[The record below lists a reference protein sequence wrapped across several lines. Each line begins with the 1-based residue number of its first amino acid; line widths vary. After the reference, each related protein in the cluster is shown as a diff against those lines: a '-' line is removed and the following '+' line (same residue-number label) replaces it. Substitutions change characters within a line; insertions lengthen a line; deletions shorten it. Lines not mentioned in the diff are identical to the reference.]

1 MDLFNTDS
9 ASFDEPVSMLLACHD
24 KVKRFCRQ
32 LNALPA
38 HVAAHGMDAAAQ
50 QAVVQIRRYFNQA
63 APLHHLDE
71 EADFFPLLRQY
82 CPEAAADLDFLQAQ
96 HDVLHQTWAKLD
108 AHLQALASGSLNIV
122 DADLIARYTGLYAQ
136 HTAIEEP
143 WFARGQ
149 AAIDAEKM
157 AAIGKNMAARRKV

>member
-1 MDLFNTDS
+1 M
-9 ASFDEPVSMLLACHD
+9 
-24 KVKRFCRQ
+24 
-32 LNALPA
+32 
-38 HVAAHGMDAAAQ
+38 
-50 QAVVQIRRYFNQA
+50 VQIRRYFNQA